1 MDSDADGSEDAL
13 ESYKFRRGPQLRNFE
28 LSCFRIENWL
38 LILDRDRDRDR
49 QRDRDREGAGLRR
62 GLLAA

>member
-13 ESYKFRRGPQLRNFE
+13 ESFVADLNFG

-38 LILDRDRDRDR
+38 LILDRKQASKR
-49 QRDRDREGAGLRR
+49 LRLFR
-62 GLLAA
+62 YLCYFD

>member
-13 ESYKFRRGPQLRNFE
+13 ESFVADLNFG
-28 LSCFRIENWL
+28 LSCLRIENWL
-38 LILDRDRDRDR
+38 VLILDRQRQRQRQR
-49 QRDRDREGAGLRR
+49 QRDRQGAGLRR